1 MLRDAQVFTREGGIA
16 ALTVVMIAV
25 LATLVLHSARV
36 LRRVDREREVLLVR
50 ERELRESAEAAR
62 SEAEAANR
70 VKSEF
75 LATMSHELR
84 TPLNAIIGYSS
95 LMQEGLEG
103 KLNPTQRR
111 YVGRVRV
118 SADHLL
124 TLIDQILTLAKL
136 EAEKSA
142 IRKRPVSIEELVGD
156 AVAIAEPILLGRGLR
171 LAVHADADGSI
182 RTDSDRV
189 RQILLN
195 LLSNAAKFTDEGNV
209 VLRTLRVG
217 PVAEPGGRGSP
228 NGRVVF
234 EVTDSGIGIAPEH
247 HERIFEP
254 FWQVEMQTTRRYEG
268 AGLGLSVSRELA
280 RLLGGD
286 LTVRSA
292 PGEGATFT
300 LELPDE

>member
-1 MLRDAQVFTREGGIA
+1 
-16 ALTVVMIAV
+16 
-25 LATLVLHSARV
+25 
-36 LRRVDREREVLLVR
+36 
-50 ERELRESAEAAR
+50 
-62 SEAEAANR
+62 
-70 VKSEF
+70 
-75 LATMSHELR
+75 MSHELR

-195 LLSNAAKFTDEGNV
+195 LLSNAAKFTDDGDV
-209 VLRTLRVG
+209 VLRALRVA
-217 PVAEPGGRGSP
+217 PVAEPGGRMSP

-254 FWQVEMQTTRRYEG
+254 FWQVEMQTTRRYAG